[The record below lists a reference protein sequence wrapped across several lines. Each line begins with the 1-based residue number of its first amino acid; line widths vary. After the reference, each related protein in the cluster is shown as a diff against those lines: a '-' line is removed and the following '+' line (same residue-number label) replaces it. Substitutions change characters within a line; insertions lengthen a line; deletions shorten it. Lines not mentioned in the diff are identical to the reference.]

1 MSGGWVGFSG
11 WGLVYSLACLFGVL
25 ICCLFCLVC
34 LLVVLIVLICLS
46 GRPAGRPWLPLSLCL
61 FIYLCVYPVIIMRN
75 AMYARLSFGK
85 IGKKNVLE
93 YVYAFYQMIL
103 VKKITMMILINVT
116 VSNDGD
122 SDDDGYD
129 INTNNLH
136 CNLYILNRQS
146 ISDQTTALSFSS
158 IHTFQ
163 NTNSSQSSSSCHTKH
178 LICHLPSIRLPRTTL
193 TSPPNLYPQVVPRQS
208 YSGWSMTK

>member
-1 MSGGWVGFSG
+1 
-11 WGLVYSLACLFGVL
+11 
-25 ICCLFCLVC
+25 
-34 LLVVLIVLICLS
+34 
-46 GRPAGRPWLPLSLCL
+46 
-61 FIYLCVYPVIIMRN
+61 
-75 AMYARLSFGK
+75 
-85 IGKKNVLE
+85 
-93 YVYAFYQMIL
+93 MIL

-136 CNLYILNRQS
+136 YILYILNRQS

-178 LICHLPSIRLPRTTL
+178 LIYHLPSIRLPRTTL

-208 YSGWSMTK
+208 YSGWSMTKWGRPKNRARLLEWSTRPSLSQGSRGTTCTPCSSVVRLTSTTRLPSRLRSLWTWTVSENEGSSP